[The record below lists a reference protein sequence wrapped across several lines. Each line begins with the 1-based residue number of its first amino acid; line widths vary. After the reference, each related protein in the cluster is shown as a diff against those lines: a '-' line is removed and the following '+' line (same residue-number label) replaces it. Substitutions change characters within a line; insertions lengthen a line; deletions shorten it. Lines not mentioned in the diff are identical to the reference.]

1 MVNLFGLFRKSKTKL
16 AKVVTLGTSGAGKT
30 TFIRY
35 LETGKKVEDTEVTL
49 GIDIRNKGARIGNWF
64 LSTIDVGGQDLYKNA
79 LWGIGVTQ
87 ADGIIYV
94 IDGTIRKDKD
104 PLAFKKSKLSFEYML
119 NLLNSTKPVLVLINK
134 QDLIELFPYTAEEA
148 VQYYNVKQETRNHP
162 LYVLSGSAKF
172 GQNIFNGMEWLMKN
186 INELK

>member
-1 MVNLFGLFRKSKTKL
+1 MIDLFGLFRKRKTKF
-16 AKVVTLGTSGAGKT
+16 AKIVTLGTSGAGKT

-35 LETGKKVEDTEVTL
+35 LETGRKVEDTEVTL
-49 GIDIRNKGARIGNWF
+49 GVDIRNKGAKIGNWF

-79 LWGIGVTQ
+79 LWGLTVTQ
-87 ADGIIYV
+87 ADGIVYV
-94 IDGTIRKDKD
+94 IDGTIRKDKN

-119 NLLNSTKPVLVLINK
+119 NLSNSAKPVLILINK
-134 QDLIELFPYTAEEA
+134 QDLIELLPYSAEEA
-148 VQYYNVKQETRNHP
+148 VQHYDVKQETRHHP

-172 GQNIFNGMEWLMKN
+172 GQNIINGMEWLMKN